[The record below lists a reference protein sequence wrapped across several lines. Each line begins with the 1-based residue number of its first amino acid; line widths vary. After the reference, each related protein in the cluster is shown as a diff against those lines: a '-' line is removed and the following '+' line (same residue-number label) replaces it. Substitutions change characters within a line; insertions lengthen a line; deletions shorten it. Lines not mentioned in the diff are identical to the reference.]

1 MDRFREK
8 ERVETILRKWKKPRG
23 ATEEGQQVK
32 RIGNRR
38 ETMTGTESTKI
49 DREKTCDV
57 D

>member
-1 MDRFREK
+1 MRLREK